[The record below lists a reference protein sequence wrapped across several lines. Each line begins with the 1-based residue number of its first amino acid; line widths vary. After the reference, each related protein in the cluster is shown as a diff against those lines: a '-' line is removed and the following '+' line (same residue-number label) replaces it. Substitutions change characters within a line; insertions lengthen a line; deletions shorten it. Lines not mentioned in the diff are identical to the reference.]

1 MALIG
6 HSDRGHGFQKLVLLL
21 IVSLTILYVGVR
33 LLLEQRI
40 FPASFVECSLLH
52 CSWSLAP
59 QVQLL
64 TCLAAFSVC
73 APPLPASCLPLP
85 LPPSLFPSYH
95 TTFLYVFFHSGNAL
109 EFCRIQP
116 DTVECSDRTK
126 SLVGIGAVSA
136 LIVLVVLVAKA
147 AGLAAAGAIELLG
160 SLLTLGLWVAA
171 AALVTS
177 AKTAAVVG
185 GGGAAFWGSPAFFAS
200 WGGALVALSLTL
212 RAVCDSHMVE
222 NMGLKT
228 RRSAAAR
235 TAEAEPSEKALDVS
249 NSDEAAAEYA

>member
-21 IVSLTILYVGVR
+21 IVSLTI
-33 LLLEQRI
+33 
-40 FPASFVECSLLH
+40 F
-52 CSWSLAP
+52 
-59 QVQLL
+59 
-64 TCLAAFSVC
+64 
-73 APPLPASCLPLP
+73 
-85 LPPSLFPSYH
+85 
-95 TTFLYVFFHSGNAL
+95 GNAL

-160 SLLTLGLWVAA
+160 SVLTLGLWVAA
-171 AALVTS
+171 AALVSS

-222 NMGLKT
+222 NMG
-228 RRSAAAR
+228 
-235 TAEAEPSEKALDVS
+235 AEGV
-249 NSDEAAAEYA
+249 